1 MDTVDFSPLEFNL
14 LDTDMTTQ
22 SQPLEL
28 LQNYVAKTKDTDY
41 GLKAADEDEGYA
53 ARLIK
58 TLQSLQNQVKQHEVA
73 LESAS
78 SLETQLKV
86 DLLC

>member
-1 MDTVDFSPLEFNL
+1 
-14 LDTDMTTQ
+14 MTTQ

-41 GLKAADEDEGYA
+41 GLKAADEDEDYA

-78 SLETQLKV
+78 SLKTQLMV